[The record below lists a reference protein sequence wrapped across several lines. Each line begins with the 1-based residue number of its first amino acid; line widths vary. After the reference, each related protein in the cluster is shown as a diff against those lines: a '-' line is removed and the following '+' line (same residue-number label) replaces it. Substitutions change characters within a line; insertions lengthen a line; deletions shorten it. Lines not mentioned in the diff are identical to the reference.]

1 MSISTGNGLKYSDL
15 YTVIY
20 EVSKNVVGKQIA
32 LDFIEDQWE
41 RVKNM

>member
-15 YTVIY
+15 LTVIY